1 MSWTTKSTQ
10 KSKLEIV
17 EFLSLVLQRF
27 RQFWSEFFSSHP
39 PYFRLGQSSLFTC
52 CCKRGHFLRVGFN
65 LPWVSFCQSLS
76 KTSGWFFYIKI
87 FYGDPFCIG
96 GALNFQL
103 PAVALRVSMTMC
115 WPAMTTQK
123 SKMICVQ
130 FLDWGVQWFR
140 HFSSDFFSKILQF
153 FLVPVNC
160 LYLFAVSTAFAFI
173 GIVFICQEYL
183 FVIVFVISSNIFLTK
198 HIWRS
203 EISNDEGLQFQLP
216 AVVLGVSM
224 TIWWRTKSTQ
234 KSKMQLVDFICW
246 VVQRF
251 RHFSSDFSSS
261 LPPYFP
267 GQSSLFTCCCESGH
281 FHCVG
286 LNFPWVS
293 FFVNVCPKFPDD
305 FFIYNYFMKIPFFC
319 IGEALNL
326 LMPAVALRV
335 SMTMSWP
342 TKPTQESKTIYVDVL
357 DWVVQWFRRFFFNHP
372 CLLAVPKAN
381 YFSVLF

>member
-1 MSWTTKSTQ
+1 MS
-10 KSKLEIV
+10 
-17 EFLSLVLQRF
+17 F
-27 RQFWSEFFSSHP
+27 RKFRHYSSVFFSSLHHI
-39 PYFRLGQSSLFTC
+39 FFIQVIRLG
-52 CCKRGHFLRVGFN
+52 
-65 LPWVSFCQSLS
+65 
-76 KTSGWFFYIKI
+76 
-87 FYGDPFCIG
+87 
-96 GALNFQL
+96 
-103 PAVALRVSMTMC
+103 
-115 WPAMTTQK
+115 
-123 SKMICVQ
+123 
-130 FLDWGVQWFR
+130 
-140 HFSSDFFSKILQF
+140 
-153 FLVPVNC
+153 
-160 LYLFAVSTAFAFI
+160 LYAVSKAFAFI
-173 GIVFICQEYL
+173 GIILICQEYL

-342 TKPTQESKTIYVDVL
+342 AKTTQKSKIICVHFL
-357 DWVVQWFRRFFFNHP
+357 DWVVQWFLQFSSDFFEFFNHTFFP
-372 CLLAVPKAN
+372 VDHPWLLAVPKAVT
-381 YFSVLF
+381 FFGLVLICHDWVFVNVFRKCSDGLLDITFFMKIPICIGEGLKLHLPAVALPVSMTMSGPSKVHKKRKRCRLTP